1 MTSSGGFN
9 GQENSTGETMKLGGH
24 DIGVCS
30 WSLHP
35 KDTADL
41 IALMK
46 QVGLSHLQLY
56 IGPLIKLDEAA
67 QKKQI
72 DEIKNAGITI
82 TAGMM
87 GFPGED
93 YSTIARIKQTGGF
106 VPDELWDERRELFG
120 KAVAICKRFGIG
132 LLSTHIGFVPP
143 SSDSLYASTVQRIN
157 DICALLD
164 KEGMGLLM
172 ETGQEPASELLQF
185 LNDLRCRNVYVNFDP
200 ANMILYGAGDPI
212 EAIRILGRHIRHV
225 HVKDATAS
233 DQPGTKWGAEVP
245 FGTGQV
251 PPMEFVDA
259 LKEVGYRGPL
269 VIEREAGENRVK
281 DVKGAV
287 EVLGKV
293 LG

>member
-1 MTSSGGFN
+1 MIAKTTTI
-9 GQENSTGETMKLGGH
+9 TGETMNLGGH
-24 DIGVCS
+24 EIGVCS

-35 KDTADL
+35 KDTTDL
-41 IALMK
+41 IAMMK

-56 IGPLIKLDEAA
+56 IGPLIKLDEAQ

-106 VPDELWDERRELFG
+106 VPDELWDQRRELFG
-120 KAVAICKRFGIG
+120 KAAAICKRFGIG

-143 SSDSLYASTVQRIN
+143 SSDSQYSSTVERIH

-185 LNDLRCRNVYVNFDP
+185 LNDLRFRNVYVNFDP

-212 EAIRILGRHIRHV
+212 EAIRTLGRHIRHV

-233 DQPGTKWGAEVP
+233 DQPGTKWGTEVP

-251 PPMEFVDA
+251 PPLEFVDA

-281 DVKGAV
+281 DVNAAV
-287 EVLGKV
+287 ETLRNVLA
-293 LG
+293 